1 MNISKKDLNLI
12 VGWFEIIRQVAA
24 DKKTLD
30 KHGIMSDEHAFNR
43 IEVLAKDCA
52 EFIRLNY
59 LSKKTE
65 VKPRN
70 SAKVKAQ
77 GLHKRMG
84 YER

>member
-1 MNISKKDLNLI
+1 MNISKKDLHLI
-12 VGWFEIIRQVAA
+12 VGWFERIRQVAA

-30 KHGIMSDEHAFNR
+30 EDGIMSDEHAFNR
-43 IEVLAKDCA
+43 IKVLAKDSA

-70 SAKVKAQ
+70 SAKVKTQ